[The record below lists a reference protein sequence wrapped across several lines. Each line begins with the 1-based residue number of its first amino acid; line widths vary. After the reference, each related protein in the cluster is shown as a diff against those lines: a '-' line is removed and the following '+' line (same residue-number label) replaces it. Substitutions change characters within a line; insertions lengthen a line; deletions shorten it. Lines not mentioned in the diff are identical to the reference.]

1 MLCVAFSARHSARRC
16 GKRKFISD
24 GASVPGVSWKTI
36 RTPSTVSSWP
46 VRVMSTVGGIS
57 VMVPVE
63 VVIPSPAPTCPSG
76 VLGSRSPYMNMARR
90 VIALPA

>member
-1 MLCVAFSARHSARRC
+1 MLWVAFSARHSARRS
-16 GKRKFISD
+16 GKRKFISE

-36 RTPSTVSSWP
+36 RTPSTVSSCP

-57 VMVPVE
+57 VTVPVE
-63 VVIPSPAPTCPSG
+63 VVMPRPAPIWPSG
-76 VLGSRSPYMNMARR
+76 AFGRRSPYMNIARR